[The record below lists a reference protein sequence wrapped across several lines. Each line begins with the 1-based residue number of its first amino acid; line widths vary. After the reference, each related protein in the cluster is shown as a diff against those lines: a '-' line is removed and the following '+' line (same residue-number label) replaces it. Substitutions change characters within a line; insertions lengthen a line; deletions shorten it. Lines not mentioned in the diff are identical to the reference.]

1 MKYAGI
7 GARDTP
13 TDILVVMNKIAR
25 IFAERDLVLCTGGA
39 VGADAAFLSG
49 AYTTTADEEGPALDP
64 LIYLPWPGFNH
75 RILQRHPIEMS
86 MPQERAIAVAS
97 WFHPAWHRCNADA
110 RLLHGRNVHILLGT
124 SMKSPVGF
132 VLCWTKSGR
141 IVGGTG
147 LGIRVAKGYEIPVF
161 NLGSLTGEQIVA
173 LYAELRDDRTTAI
186 IEILEKHFNGA

>member
-13 TDILVVMNKIAR
+13 TDILAVMSKIAC
-25 IFAERDLVLCTGGA
+25 IFAERGLVLCTG
-39 VGADAAFLSG
+39 GADAAFLSG

-64 LIYLPWPGFNH
+64 LIYLPW
-75 RILQRHPIEMS
+75 
-86 MPQERAIAVAS
+86 
-97 WFHPAWHRCNADA
+97 
-110 RLLHGRNVHILLGT
+110 HGRNVHILLGT
-124 SMKSPVGF
+124 SLKSPVGF
-132 VLCWTKSGR
+132 VLCWTKNGR
-141 IVGGTG
+141 TVGGTG
-147 LGIRVAKGYEIPVF
+147 LGIRVAQGYEIPVF

>member
-13 TDILVVMNKIAR
+13 IDILVVMNKIAR

-49 AYTTTADEEGPALDP
+49 AYITTADEEGPALDP